1 MTKKRLAVIGLEHYH
16 ITGWIET
23 LEEFADQIEI
33 VALYDPNP
41 ELGRRLA
48 PLHHDPILRD
58 ELPERYRNIPFETDL
73 DALLSRFRSDL
84 ALVTL
89 PNIEAPA
96 AIELLATA
104 GIDLLI
110 DKPGARTA
118 PEGAAA
124 LAAITA
130 TGAKAALGF
139 NRRYGRAWQD
149 AQRMVSEGKIGRLM
163 ATETIFT
170 TSSVTV
176 RDPSNRLF
184 DPELMGGGILHWL
197 GIHDLD
203 LLPWLTGESIAEVHA
218 FTGTLGAAR
227 VGVEDVISMSMRYEN
242 GAIGTVH
249 YAYALPRPGNDG
261 YIALRG
267 TEGSIRIQSTGV
279 LTWIG
284 PGTREEPLETLT
296 TTYELAKAPGYGPL
310 ARACVADWLDAIA
323 NNRQPRATYIDAL
336 NALRI
341 VDAAYES
348 ARTGQ
353 TISLNR

>member
-1 MTKKRLAVIGLEHYH
+1 MTRKRLAVIGLEHYH

-33 VALYDPNP
+33 VALYDPDP
-41 ELGRRLA
+41 ELGQRLA
-48 PLHHDPILRD
+48 PLHHDPIMRD
-58 ELPERYRNIPFETDL
+58 ELPDRYRAISFETDL
-73 DALLSRFRSDL
+73 DHLLSVYRPDL
-84 ALVTL
+84 ALITL
-89 PNIEAPA
+89 PNVSAPA

-104 GIDLLI
+104 GVDLLI

-118 PEGAAA
+118 SEGIAA
-124 LAAITA
+124 LAAIDA
-130 TGAKAALGF
+130 TGVKAAVGF

-149 AQRMVSEGKIGRLM
+149 AQRMVAEGKIGRLI
-163 ATETIFT
+163 ATETIFI
-170 TSSVTV
+170 TSSVAV

-203 LLPWLTGESIAEVHA
+203 LLPWLTGDEIAEVHA
-218 FTGTLGAAR
+218 FAGTLGSAQ
-227 VGVEDVISMSMRYEN
+227 VDVEDVISMSMRYAS

-249 YAYALPRPGNDG
+249 YAYALPRSGNDG

-279 LTWIG
+279 VTWIR
-284 PGTREEPLETLT
+284 PGTREDPLETLISS
-296 TTYELAKAPGYGPL
+296 YEMAKAPGYGPL

-323 NNRQPRATYIDAL
+323 KNRQPLATYADAL
-336 NALRI
+336 SALRI

-348 ARTGQ
+348 ARSGQ
-353 TISLNR
+353 TISLYR

>member
-1 MTKKRLAVIGLEHYH
+1 MAKRRLAVIGLEHYH

-33 VALYDPNP
+33 VALYDPDP
-41 ELGRRLA
+41 ALGQRLA
-48 PLHHDPILRD
+48 PRHHDPILRD
-58 ELPERYRNIPFETDL
+58 ELPERYRSVPFETDL
-73 DALLSRFRSDL
+73 LAVLDRYRPDL
-84 ALVTL
+84 ALITL
-89 PNIEAPA
+89 PNVTVPA

-104 GIDLLI
+104 GVHLVI

-118 PEGAAA
+118 AEGASA
-124 LAAITA
+124 LAAIE
-130 TGAKAALGF
+130 GAGVKAAVGF

-149 AQRMVSEGKIGRLM
+149 AKRMVDEGRIGRLM
-163 ATETIFT
+163 ATETIFI
-170 TSSVTV
+170 TSSVAV

-203 LLPWLTGESIAEVHA
+203 LMPWLTGDEVSAVHA
-218 FTGTLGAAR
+218 FAGRLGSAE
-227 VGVEDVISMSMRYEN
+227 VDVEDVISMSIRYVS

-279 LTWIG
+279 VTWIG
-284 PGTREEPLETLT
+284 PGTREDPLETQT
-296 TTYELAKAPGYGPL
+296 TSYELAKAGGYGPL

-323 NNRQPRATYIDAL
+323 TNRQPLATYADAL
-336 NALRI
+336 AALRI

-353 TISLNR
+353 TVSLNR